1 MMGDSLLSV
10 INQMQIALIESEES
24 GCAPS
29 KDLLVE
35 SLAQLKQIK
44 DVLHGNIA
52 AKDMM
57 DLEESEEDTD
67 PLGGT
72 AEVQDV
78 EAEKV
83 ENASESTP
91 ELPAIQADIKDDNDS
106 TAPSAA
112 SKDVEKDDAQ
122 APAADDDTGDSS
134 VLAKA
139 PAPDAT
145 TEAKKLE
152 KKVQKKRTKVSL
164 SLLFDEKDTEDELFG
179 GGGFLGKPA
188 NGKKTSGTGLFGD
201 EDSDDD
207 GLGGITQTPKKTPSP
222 FD

>member
-1 MMGDSLLSV
+1 MMGDSLLAV
-10 INQMQIALIESEES
+10 INQMQVALIESEES

-52 AKDMM
+52 ATDML
-57 DLEESEEDTD
+57 DLGESDEDTD

-83 ENASESTP
+83 ENVSEST
-91 ELPAIQADIKDDNDS
+91 EESSAIQADTKDDNDS

-112 SKDVEKDDAQ
+112 SEDAEKDDAQ
-122 APAADDDTGDSS
+122 APADDTGDSS

-139 PAPDAT
+139 AAAPDAT
-145 TEAKKLE
+145 TEAKKPE